1 MEELDTIIHRNN
13 VGPGFP
19 ADAFVLV
26 RDGTKWS
33 AVRPNSVNLQESPA
47 GFGDTP
53 DEAMNALVRDEGPA
67 SPPAAGD

>member
-1 MEELDTIIHRNN
+1 MHDLDTIIRKNN
-13 VGPGFP
+13 VGPDFP

-33 AVRPNSVNLQESPA
+33 AVRPNFVNLQESPA